1 LSAAVAIVIL
11 ASVASATPVHLRCEY
26 LENPLGIDVAAPHF
40 SWQSDNTE
48 RNWKQA
54 AYELLVAGTDESRRA
69 GKADIWDSGK
79 VDSAQSVGIVYRGPA
94 LESRKRYYWKVR
106 VWDAAGHVSES
117 AEGAWWETGLPHP
130 TDWKAK
136 WIRWKNPEDDADHK
150 GIRWIWVQGQD
161 ALSVAPKTTAS
172 FRVTVKLSEKP
183 REAVLMLATRGD
195 FVARVNGHEVD
206 AKSRWTT
213 FDRRDISDQMIVGKN
228 EIEVTVTAPE
238 SSRQGPNKGA
248 TTTTAAVAALVKI
261 TRSNGSAMSF
271 PTNQHWKAT
280 LGTASHWQKA
290 RVVADLTNK
299 RLGDPGEL
307 PRPAAYLRR
316 TIALTKTVQN
326 ARLYVTA
333 LGSYRVFLNGRQM
346 G

>member
-1 LSAAVAIVIL
+1 MQHSRLLSVVVAIVIL

-26 LENPLGIDVAAPHF
+26 LENPLGLDAVAPQL

-54 AYELLVAGTDESRRA
+54 SYELLVASTNEGLQPGRV
-69 GKADIWDSGK
+69 DIWDSGK
-79 VDSAQSVGIVYRGPA
+79 VDSGESVGIVYRGPA
-94 LESRKRYYWKVR
+94 LESRKRYHWKVR
-106 VWDAAGHVSES
+106 VWDAAGQVSES
-117 AEGAWWETGLPHP
+117 AEGAWWETGLLHP

-136 WIRWKNPEDDADHK
+136 WIRWKNPENDADRK
-150 GIRWIWVQGQD
+150 GIRWIWVRGQD

-172 FRVTVKLSEKP
+172 FHVTVKLSEKP
-183 REAVLMLATRGD
+183 RDAVLLLATRGD

-248 TTTTAAVAALVKI
+248 TTTTAALAALVKI
-261 TRSNGSAMSF
+261 TRSDGSTLRF
-271 PTNQHWKAT
+271 PTNSRWKAT
-280 LGTASHWQKA
+280 LEKTSRWQSA
-290 RVVADLTNK
+290 RVVAELTDK

-307 PRPAAYLRR
+307 PSPPR
-316 TIALTKTVQN
+316 TCGEQS
-326 ARLYVTA
+326 R
-333 LGSYRVFLNGRQM
+333 
-346 G
+346 